1 MKKTILMAAF
11 LAAFITQTVAQ
22 DKYGHL
28 NFGVLIA
35 SMPETTLADSTLEN
49 LQKQLTQEGEAK
61 AQAWYAKV
69 AEFQKGVQG
78 GTMTPV
84 QQQTQQAELE
94 KERDELMAFEQQMG
108 QAIQS
113 KREELLQPIID
124 KAQAAIAA
132 VAKSNQYIL
141 VFDTSVFNA
150 ILFAQETDDLMPMVK
165 AQLGIQ

>member
-1 MKKTILMAAF
+1 MKKTILLAAL
-11 LAAFITQTVAQ
+11 LAAFFTQTVAQ

-28 NFGVLIA
+28 NFAVLIA
-35 SMPETTLADSTLEN
+35 SMPETALADSTLEN
-49 LQKQLTQEGEAK
+49 LQKQLTQEGETK

-69 AEFQKGVQG
+69 TEFQKAVQE

-84 QQQTQQAELE
+84 QQQTRQSELE
-94 KERDELMAFEQQMG
+94 KERDELIAFEQQMG
-108 QAIQS
+108 QAIQA

-124 KAQAAIAA
+124 KAQGAIDA
-132 VAKSNQYIL
+132 VAKANQYKL

-150 ILFAQETDDLMPMVK
+150 ILFAQETNDLMPLVK